1 MTWPIRGGSLSA
13 PGFWELVALAVLA
26 LMIFGPDKLP
36 ELARGAG
43 KMIVHLRREASSTLS
58 ELREAAELDDL
69 RSVADELRSSGDELR
84 RAVALTG
91 PVASPARPRAGA
103 AGAPAATVRAGVGPG
118 AGEVSGARA
127 DGPPPFDPDAT

>member
-1 MTWPIRGGSLSA
+1 VSA

-43 KMIVHLRREASSTLS
+43 KMIVRLRREASSTLS
-58 ELREAAELDDL
+58 ELRAAAELDDL
-69 RSVADELRSSGDELR
+69 REVADELRSSGDELR

-91 PVASPARPRAGA
+91 PVASAARPSAAA
-103 AGAPAATVRAGVGPG
+103 AGAVATVRAGVGSTPG
-118 AGEVSGARA
+118 GHTGQ
-127 DGPPPFDPDAT
+127 PPPFDPDAT